1 MNLRTIFLASLIAT
15 APAYAQAASDGT
27 GETAGESRPT
37 AAANQQA
44 DESERAEE
52 SGERQI
58 CRRAAQESARHI
70 STTRRICMTAREWRE
85 YNRRNN

>member
-37 AAANQQA
+37 AAANH
-44 DESERAEE
+44 ELL
-52 SGERQI
+52 
-58 CRRAAQESARHI
+58 
-70 STTRRICMTAREWRE
+70 
-85 YNRRNN
+85 